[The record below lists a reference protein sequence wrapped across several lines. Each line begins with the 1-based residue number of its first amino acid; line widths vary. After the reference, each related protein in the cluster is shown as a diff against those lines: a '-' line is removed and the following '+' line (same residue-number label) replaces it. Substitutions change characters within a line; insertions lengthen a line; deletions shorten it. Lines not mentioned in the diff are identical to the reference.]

1 MDDWFRRH
9 KRTLRRTLAIAL
21 LIVLGISALRYADKI
36 RKPSR
41 DGTLTKS
48 AFLRWRGQILALDAG
63 EDIYQKYQYPNP
75 PVQALI
81 LLPLTRLS
89 PIPGAMTWFTLKVIM
104 AVVSWWWAY
113 RLTVGTGGR
122 LSTISLF
129 IAILFTLHPVLGDL
143 SHGNVN
149 IFIAFL
155 VFASLECLRRRL
167 DFSAGLVIALAV
179 ACKVTPALFVP
190 YFVWKRLWWAV
201 AGSCLGC
208 VLWLAIVPGIALGF
222 QHNRDL
228 TMSWY
233 ETMVRPFLVEGKV
246 NGEHANQS
254 LPGLVTRLLTETPS
268 DTEYDEGG
276 DHVVAKEFHNVADI
290 GRPGAKRVIRV
301 WQLGYTLLGIWLL
314 RNRIDRVTDPRSGI
328 IVAAEYSFIIL
339 GMLLFS
345 ERTWKHHGVVLM
357 LPFLV
362 SATFYAARSTGSRL
376 RAGLAVANILA
387 FLLIAAPSLLGGDRQ
402 DEALA
407 YGSHTLVFLIFFTQI
422 CIVLA
427 QATHNASRSPTMA
440 PITAPPTDS
449 EI

>member
-9 KRTLRRTLAIAL
+9 KRTLRRAMAVAL
-21 LIVLGISALRYADKI
+21 LAVLATSAARYADKI

-63 EDIYQKYQYPNP
+63 EDIYQKYNYPNP

-81 LLPLTRLS
+81 LLPLTRL
-89 PIPGAMTWFTLKVIM
+89 PQFAGAMTWFALKVAM
-104 AVVSWWWAY
+104 AVASWVWAY
-113 RLTVGTGGR
+113 RLAVGPGKR
-122 LSTISLF
+122 LPTISLLV
-129 IAILFTLHPVLGDL
+129 AIIFSLHPVLGDL

-167 DFSAGLVIALAV
+167 DFSAGVVLALAI

-201 AGSCLGC
+201 AGSLIGC
-208 VLWLAIVPGIALGF
+208 AIWLAIVPGLALGF
-222 QHNRDL
+222 EHNRNL
-228 TMSWY
+228 TVSWY

-290 GRPGAKRVIRV
+290 GPAGAKSVIRAL
-301 WQLGYTLLGIWLL
+301 QLGYTLLGIWLL
-314 RNRIDRVTDPRSGI
+314 RNRIDRATDPRAGLR
-328 IVAAEYSFIIL
+328 VAAEYSFIIL

-362 SATFYAARSTGSRL
+362 AAAFYAARATGPRL
-376 RAGLAVANILA
+376 RLGLAVANCVA

-407 YGSHTLVFLIFFTQI
+407 YGSHTVVFLIFFAQV
-422 CIVLA
+422 CLVLA
-427 QATHNASRSPTMA
+427 RPVIAPNASSRA
-440 PITAPPTDS
+440 GGVVLDAGV
-449 EI
+449 